1 MQLNSQ
7 NKISSFLDNLIF
19 ILSILFILT
28 LTNSIFLNQLGY
40 YGALICLLFKF
51 YITKNNPFSKTGL
64 EIAILLFIAAE
75 VLSTLFSVNTEQAAY
90 FSLKRF
96 LLIPTLYV
104 FTAAVVDFKDAKQFV
119 IIYIAASTLT
129 LIYYLFRSYEYF
141 INDLY
146 HLQASGPSVF
156 QYPITSSELMSF
168 SVLILFAFLIHE
180 KTKAKTK
187 ILVLVLFA
195 INILALIATYKRTG
209 WIGTAAGIILILIL
223 SRKWLVLALIAIL
236 GLGLALM
243 SKNVSQVQVYSLVGG
258 KLKTDLILNTEGRAY
273 NIYAEDGKTFV
284 SDFNNGLLLLKD
296 ANLVKMYEP
305 PSPIIDFR
313 KWRDGFYLASLS
325 DSRFLL
331 LKKDD
336 HDRFNYITEFY
347 TPGLTLSSKFANGM
361 FYALDKDSSLFIYE
375 DPLNLSERLNVYLN
389 KSNDLQNFFVDS
401 NYFITI
407 SNDKNFCIYS
417 LKNSVPDIKIF
428 EEKLQDD
435 WEPIAYFDK
444 KLFVS
449 SDDEL
454 RLFAIEEGK
463 MILLHTAIKTGK
475 TLNIIKQNGA
485 LLSNNSK
492 GELFEFRY
500 PLDDKLII
508 KSVNRLGNIPGT
520 ISYGDGKFYITF
532 IKSSRLYSFIDPH
545 YPTNSTRIA
554 FWRAGIKMFLDYP
567 VFGVGD
573 IDLAQLYKIYKR
585 PHDKEIQGHLHNN
598 YFHSLATLGAVG
610 FIAFMFLLIKI
621 FIIHLSSVKKLKGVP
636 FASSFSIG
644 AAGAYASFL
653 AAGLTE
659 YNFGDH
665 EVITLVWFTL
675 ALSIAFVRIHKNSG
689 ATKTL

>member
-1 MQLNSQ
+1 MVFNSRV
-7 NKISSFLDNLIF
+7 KISSFLDNLIF

-51 YITKNNPFSKTGL
+51 YITRINPFSKTGL

-75 VLSTLFSVNTEQAAY
+75 IMSSLFSVNTEQAAY

-96 LLIPTLYV
+96 LLIPTLYFFV
-104 FTAAVVDFKDAKQFV
+104 AAIEDFKDAKQYV
-119 IIYIAASTLT
+119 IIYIAASSLS

-168 SVLILFAFLIHE
+168 SVLILFAFLINE

-187 ILVLVLFA
+187 ILVFVLFV
-195 INILALIATYKRTG
+195 INVLALIATYKRTG
-209 WIGTAAGIILILIL
+209 WIGTAAGIIIILIL
-223 SRKWLVLALIAIL
+223 SRKWLVLSLIALL
-236 GLGLALM
+236 GIGLAFM
-243 SKNVSQVQVYSLVGG
+243 SKNVSQVHVYSLVEGN
-258 KLKTDLILNTEGRAY
+258 LKTELILNTEGRAY
-273 NIYAEDGKTFV
+273 NIYTEDRKTFV

-296 ANLVKMYEP
+296 SNLIKKYEP
-305 PSPIIDFR
+305 PAPIIDFR
-313 KWRDGFYLASLS
+313 KWCDGFYLASLV

-336 HDRFNYITEFY
+336 DNFKYVSEFY

-361 FYALDKDSSLFIYE
+361 FYALDKDSSLFIYKN
-375 DPLNLSERLNVYLN
+375 PGNLSERLNVYLN
-389 KSNDLQNFFVDS
+389 KSTDLQNFFVDS
-401 NYFITI
+401 NYFVTI
-407 SNDKNFCIYS
+407 SNDKIFSIYS
-417 LKNSVPDIKIF
+417 LKNFIPDKKIF
-428 EEKLQDD
+428 EEKLQNDY
-435 WEPIAYFDK
+435 EPIAYFDK

-449 SDDEL
+449 SNDEL
-454 RLFAIEEGK
+454 KLFAIEEGK
-463 MILLHTAIKTGK
+463 MNLLDTAINTGK
-475 TLNIIKQNGA
+475 VLNLIKQNGK
-485 LLSNNSK
+485 LLSFNSK
-492 GELFEFRY
+492 GELYEFKF
-500 PLDDKLII
+500 PFDNKLII
-508 KSVNRLGNIPGT
+508 KSVNRLEQIPGS
-520 ISYGDGKFYITF
+520 ISYDDGKVYTTYN
-532 IKSSRLYSFIDPH
+532 KSSRLYSFIDPH

-573 IDLAQLYKIYKR
+573 IDLANLYKIYKR
-585 PHDKEIQGHLHNN
+585 PYDKEIQGHLHNN

-610 FIAFMFLLIKI
+610 FIAIMFLLIKI
-621 FIIHLSSVKKLKGVP
+621 FLVHLSNVKKLKGVP

-644 AAGAYASFL
+644 AVGAYTSFL

-675 ALSIAFVRIHKNSG
+675 ALSIAFVRIPTNDGS
-689 ATKTL
+689 TRTL